1 MREARTAAGRFE
13 LTGRGADL
21 EIDVA
26 GPTAAACLA
35 AAVEGLAAS
44 LTELTDLTAAQKP
57 RSEDV
62 EVTGDDL
69 AGVLVRLIDEVILR
83 LDADGEL
90 AVGLTDAEVADRTLR
105 GRLQLVD
112 LAAVTVHGEAPKAAT
127 WHGVAL
133 EPAAEGGWHGRV
145 MVDL

>member
-1 MREARTAAGRFE
+1 MREGRMTAGRYG
-13 LTGRGADL
+13 LVGRGADL

-26 GPTAAACLA
+26 GLTAADCLA

-44 LTELTDLTAAQKP
+44 LTDPEAAPEP
-57 RSEDV
+57 RGEDV
-62 EVTGDDL
+62 EVAGDDL
-69 AGVLVRLIDEVILR
+69 PGVLVGLVDEVILR

-90 AVGLTDAEVADRTLR
+90 AVGLTDATLDGHTLR

-112 LAAVTVHGEAPKAAT
+112 LARVTIHGDAPKAAT

-133 EPAAEGGWHGRV
+133 EPAMEGGWRGRV

>member
-1 MREARTAAGRFE
+1 MRDARLSAGRYE

-26 GPTAAACLA
+26 GPTPADCLA
-35 AAVEGLAAS
+35 AAVEALAAS
-44 LTELTDLTAAQKP
+44 LADVDATGEP
-57 RSEDV
+57 RDEDV
-62 EVTGDDL
+62 EVDADDL
-69 AGVLVRLIDEVILR
+69 PGLLVRLVDELILR

-90 AVGLTDAEVADRTLR
+90 AVGLTHVEVTDHTLR

-112 LAAVTVHGEAPKAAT
+112 LATVTVHGDAPKAAT

-133 EPAAEGGWHGRV
+133 EPAMEGDWHGRV

>member
-1 MREARTAAGRFE
+1 MPDARTSAGRYE

-21 EIDVA
+21 EIEVA
-26 GPTAAACLA
+26 GPTAADCLA

-44 LTELTDLTAAQKP
+44 LTDLDAAREL
-57 RSEDV
+57 RSDHV
-62 EVTGDDL
+62 EVAGDDL
-69 AGVLVRLIDEVILR
+69 PGVLVGLVDEVILR

-90 AVGLTDAEVADRTLR
+90 AVGLTDATVSDHTLR

-112 LAAVTVHGEAPKAAT
+112 LASVTIHGDAPKAAT
-127 WHGVAL
+127 WHDVVL